1 MGSLLWGSPMFNTWR
16 YRHTQRLCHREP
28 CDETPALAAPPQ
40 RYVREPGEYGGISE
54 RSEVMVIR
62 QSPYSTGESWG
73 PASPLLVSEEQVP
86 PFSKHGW
93 SQQGYSPGT
102 EELSLTRMC

>member
-40 RYVREPGEYGGISE
+40 RYVREPREYGGISE
-54 RSEVMVIR
+54 RSEMMVIR
-62 QSPYSTGESWG
+62 QSPYSTGVSWG
-73 PASPLLVSEEQVP
+73 PDSPLLVSEEQVP